1 MRAALT
7 TTIALPAVQLPA
19 TRTMA
24 PAPRRRAGGWSRLF
38 SRRREPTLF
47 QRCLAV
53 HMASAGTLSALR

>member
-7 TTIALPAVQLPA
+7 TIIALPAVQLPA
-19 TRTMA
+19 TRTMG
-24 PAPRRRAGGWSRLF
+24 PAPRRAGGWSRLF
-38 SRRREPTLF
+38 PRRREPTLF